1 MADSVEVKGLTFST
15 TGSGSV
21 VVRGPGIQ
29 AAGIDMGKV
38 ATLSTQNF
46 KAAASSPNVTPE
58 VAALLE
64 SFDTQEVGS
73 VQAGLTEAPKPAA
86 EPPPPTTE
94 TQTSQQN
101 KSYTASGGAND
112 DRQSDAEYTTD
123 SLGNTFKNGV
133 FYRAAD
139 IDENSPPNPVAKVQS
154 GQTQAG
160 RGDSATATKAVAKP
174 GKRLQNPLGNFSS
187 YTYQLSL
194 YMITP
199 DAYAAFIDSGR
210 KNINA
215 FQDVS
220 NTGNGAFLIAQSG
233 GINNTAQK
241 RAPYFDQDFFID
253 DLKITQAINGKDTGT
268 STNVT
273 GLSFT
278 ITEPYGFSFLTRLRD
293 AATQLAKTSRSKN
306 FTDIQNPSRQFFVFG
321 IQFLGYTEDGTLIN
335 SKDITGTNSDP
346 TGNANG
352 VYQRYFDIMFTDV
365 KFKLDGKTVTYN
377 IKAVSTPSGAAFGL
391 KRGVMWSGAEIMA
404 STVDQAL
411 MADDEMTLGI
421 LAKLNKDQ
429 QDLYNAK
436 KISIPNKYSVVYLGE
451 SRTTIADASIVSPAD
466 LDKLKWR
473 MKVENVNKANES
485 ASQEPPDPN
494 TRRIKFD
501 NGTPILQAIE
511 QIIKQSDYM
520 LNALKLVKTTEEE
533 PNTKTKTE
541 NEVIPASKKTIKWY
555 NIGVETRSLGW
566 DEKQSDFSYD
576 IRYIIQPYETPIVT
590 STYTNNAIKYYGPH
604 KRYDYWFT
612 GKNSEIIKYEQS
624 MDNTFFNV
632 TLDANGEPTSQ
643 GGSTDTPTITGIPQ
657 TAPKQGGLNQAFETQ
672 NSYMTSLFDPGMYAK
687 AKIQI
692 LGDPDFLMQTN
703 SSSEASVYN
712 QFYGTDG
719 FTISPN
725 GGQVFIEIN
734 FKEPID
740 YYNSVG
746 LFKINDNILFWRY
759 PSDIAAD
766 INSRGGGV
774 SYMVLSV
781 TSSFSKGQFVQDIVA
796 NINTFGND
804 TNAPTDSN
812 QSRETTAAANSGKNR
827 SGTTGDTASSTGTG
841 TSGTTVGFQQPATT
855 TATNAEQGSST
866 SAPIDPRS
874 VNISS
879 NQQTTP
885 TNNPATPAVASDDAS
900 NTNNTTNTTLD
911 EGGRDPLDR

>member
-1 MADSVEVKGLTFST
+1 MADPL
-15 TGSGSV
+15 
-21 VVRGPGIQ
+21 
-29 AAGIDMGKV
+29 
-38 ATLSTQNF
+38 
-46 KAAASSPNVTPE
+46 TPE
-58 VAALLE
+58 
-64 SFDTQEVGS
+64 G
-73 VQAGLTEAPKPAA
+73 
-86 EPPPPTTE
+86 
-94 TQTSQQN
+94 QQN
-101 KSYTASGGAND
+101 SAYIASGGAND
-112 DRQSDAEYTTD
+112 DRQGDAEYTTD
-123 SLGNTFKNGV
+123 SLGNTFKDGV
-133 FYRAAD
+133 FYRAAEVTED
-139 IDENSPPNPVAKVQS
+139 LPNIPPTVNA

-160 RGDSATATKAVAKP
+160 RSDTSTGTATSAKP
-174 GKRLQNPLGNFSS
+174 GKRLQNPLGDFSS

-210 KNINA
+210 RDINA

-220 NTGNGAFLIAQSG
+220 NTGNGAFLVAQSG
-233 GINNTAQK
+233 GINNTSQK

-293 AATQLAKTSRSKN
+293 AATQLAKTARSKN
-306 FTDIQNPSRQFFVFG
+306 FADIQNPSRQFFVLG
-321 IQFLGYTEDGTLIN
+321 IQFLGYTADGTLIN
-335 SKDITGTNSDP
+335 SKDIVGTNGDP
-346 TGNANG
+346 AGNARG
-352 VYQRYFDIMFTDV
+352 VYQRFFDIMITDV
-365 KFKLDGKTVTYN
+365 KFKLEGKSVTYS

-391 KRGVMWSGAEIMA
+391 KRGVMWSGAEILA

-429 QDLYNAK
+429 QDLYNAQ
-436 KISIPNKYSVVYLGE
+436 KIEIPNKYSVVYLGE
-451 SRTTIADASIVSPAD
+451 ALTTIADASIVSPAD

-473 MKVENVNKANES
+473 MKVENVDKANES
-485 ASQEPPDPN
+485 ASQDPPDPN
-494 TRRIKFD
+494 ARRIKFD

-520 LNALKLVKTTEEE
+520 LNALKSVKTTEEE

-541 NEVIPASKKTIKWY
+541 DEVVPGSKKTIKWY

-566 DEKQSDFSYD
+566 DSKQSDFSYD

-590 STYTNNAIKYYGPH
+590 STYTNQAIKYYGPH
-604 KRYDYWFT
+604 KRYEYWFT
-612 GKNSEIIKYEQS
+612 GKNSEIIKYEQA

-657 TAPKQGGLNQAFETQ
+657 NQPRQGQLNQGFEAQ

-703 SSSEASVYN
+703 PSSEASVYN
-712 QFYGTDG
+712 QYYGTDG

-734 FKEPID
+734 FKEPVD
-740 YYNSVG
+740 YQNSTG
-746 LFKINDNILFWRY
+746 LYKINDNILFWKY
-759 PSDIAAD
+759 PKDIAAD
-766 INSRGGGV
+766 IKSRGGGV

-781 TSSFSKGQFVQDIVA
+781 ASSFSKGQFVQDIVA
-796 NINTFGND
+796 TINTFGND
-804 TNAPTDSN
+804 NGTSTEADQGREDS
-812 QSRETTAAANSGKNR
+812 TAANGGDTR
-827 SGTTGDTASSTGTG
+827 TGTGDTQSSTGSG
-841 TSGTTVGFQQPATT
+841 TSGTTGFQQAG
-855 TATNAEQGSST
+855 NALSSVAGQS
-866 SAPIDPRS
+866 SAAFAALDPRRID
-874 VNISS
+874 ISS

-885 TNNPATPAVASDDAS
+885 TKNPATPTVASDDAS
-900 NTNNTTNTTLD
+900 NTNNTTNTTID
-911 EGGRDPLDR
+911 EGGRDPLDF